1 MCAAVNIARKHDT
14 DVHICQHCEVTKAGY
29 HHGDLR
35 NALIEAGLRLSSESG
50 PAAVGIRAA
59 ARAAGVTPTAAYRH
73 FPDAAALLAA
83 VRRRAFESLAA
94 AVSAEVET
102 VPSGAPGDRL
112 EAIGRAY
119 VAFALAKPGWYRT
132 AFGPGAGSLEDAR
145 AHGTA
150 FTLLGDVL
158 DALVAARELPPDR
171 RPMADLA
178 AWSAVHG
185 LATLLLDGPLAA
197 LPPAAVDAT
206 IARTLAMVRA
216 GL

>member
-1 MCAAVNIARKHDT
+1 MSK
-14 DVHICQHCEVTKAGY
+14 ESY

-35 NALIEAGLRLSSESG
+35 NALIEAGLQLSSKSG
-50 PAAVGIRAA
+50 PTAVRVRAA

-73 FPDAAALLAA
+73 FHDAADLLAA
-83 VRRRAFESLAA
+83 VRRRAFELLAT
-94 AVSAEVET
+94 AVSAEVDASR
-102 VPSGAPGDRL
+102 VGAPSDRL

-119 VAFALAKPGWYRT
+119 VAFALAEPGWYRT

-145 AHGTA
+145 VQGTA
-150 FTLLGDVL
+150 FTLLGAVL
-158 DALVAARELPPDR
+158 DELVAAGELPSKR

-185 LATLLLDGPLAA
+185 LAMLLLDGPLTA
-197 LPPAAVDAT
+197 LAPDAVEAV